1 MNFSNTNNFYE
12 SLFYNQIKNI
22 CHVRIRNQLNKI
34 WVYQNS
40 NFFSFL
46 IFEIQEKIEKNKN
59 QSLSA

>member
-12 SLFYNQIKNI
+12 ALFYNQIKNI
-22 CHVRIRNQLNKI
+22 CHVRIRNKLHKI

-46 IFEIQEKIEKNKN
+46 IFEIEEKIEKK
-59 QSLSA
+59 